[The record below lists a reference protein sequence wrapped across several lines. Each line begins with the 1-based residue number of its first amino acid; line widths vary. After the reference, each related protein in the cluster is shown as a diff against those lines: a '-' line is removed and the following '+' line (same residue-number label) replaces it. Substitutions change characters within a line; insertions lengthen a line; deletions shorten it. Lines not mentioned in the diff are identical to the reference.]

1 MPAKPMKEE
10 AMAASKKNVK
20 VEVPRMVRKTVT
32 VDAAHLELV
41 RKTMGLSS
49 DAAVLRFALE
59 HLAGHFTGQD
69 EEE

>member
-1 MPAKPMKEE
+1 
-10 AMAASKKNVK
+10 MAARKQNVK
-20 VEVPRMVRKTVT
+20 VDVPRLVRKTVT
-32 VDAAHLELV
+32 VDAAQLELV
-41 RKTMGLSS
+41 RKTMGLTS